1 MTKQILLIDTV
12 HPVLTKK
19 LENAGFVIIDKTKAD
34 KQEIIKIIN
43 DYQGVVL
50 RSRITFNKDIID
62 KAQNLEFIA
71 RVGAGM
77 ESIDTEYAKS
87 KGIICLNSPEGNRD
101 AVAEHCL
108 GMLLSLSNNIIRANR
123 QVKQGQWLREENR
136 GFEIKDK
143 TIAII
148 GYGNMG
154 SAFAERLKGFGC
166 NIIAYD
172 KYKTNFGNDYV
183 AECNMDKVFNEC
195 DILSLHVPLTEETS
209 FLVNTN
215 YINNFKKDI
224 VLINSSRGQVVKT
237 TDLLNE
243 LEKGKLKAACLD
255 VLEYEDTSFE
265 YTKKLTD
272 IPEFRE
278 LSAMENVI
286 MSPHIA
292 GWTVESK
299 FKLADILADK
309 IIAQIKP

>member
-34 KQEIIKIIN
+34 KQEIIRIIN

-50 RSRITFNKDIID
+50 RSRITFDKNIID
-62 KAQNLEFIA
+62 KALNLEFIA

-87 KGIICLNSPEGNRD
+87 KGIICFNSPEGNRD

-108 GMLLSLSNNIIRANR
+108 AMLLSLSNNIIRANLE
-123 QVKQGQWLREENR
+123 VKQGQWLREKNR
-136 GFEIKDK
+136 GFEINDK

-154 SAFAERLKGFGC
+154 SAFAERLRGFGC

-183 AECNMDKVFNEC
+183 AECNMDRVFNEC
-195 DILSLHVPLTEETS
+195 DILSLHVPLTEKTS
-209 FLVNTN
+209 FL
-215 YINNFKKDI
+215 II
-224 VLINSSRGQVVKT
+224 LLI
-237 TDLLNE
+237 LII
-243 LEKGKLKAACLD
+243 LKRI
-255 VLEYEDTSFE
+255 SF
-265 YTKKLTD
+265 
-272 IPEFRE
+272 
-278 LSAMENVI
+278 
-286 MSPHIA
+286 
-292 GWTVESK
+292 
-299 FKLADILADK
+299 
-309 IIAQIKP
+309 

>member
-34 KQEIIKIIN
+34 KKEITNLIHKYHGAI
-43 DYQGVVL
+43 L
-50 RSRITFNKDIID
+50 RSRIIFDKKIID
-62 KAQNLEFIA
+62 KANKLEFIA

-87 KGIICLNSPEGNRD
+87 KGISCFNSPEGNRD

-108 GMLLSLSNNIIRANR
+108 GMLLSLSNNLIRANS
-123 QVKQGQWLREENR
+123 QVKSGKWLREENR
-136 GFEIKDK
+136 GFEIKGK

-154 SAFAERLKGFGC
+154 SAFAERLRGFGC

-209 FLVNTN
+209 FLVNTTC
-215 YINNFKKDI
+215 INKFKKDI

-237 TDLLNE
+237 TDLLNG
-243 LEKGKLKAACLD
+243 LEKGKIKGACLD

-272 IPEFRE
+272 IPEFRK

-292 GWTVESK
+292 GWTFESK
-299 FKLADILADK
+299 FKLSDILADK
-309 IIAQIKP
+309 IIKEIKP

>member
-34 KQEIIKIIN
+34 KQEIINIIN

-62 KAQNLEFIA
+62 KAQTLEFIA

-183 AECNMDKVFNEC
+183 AECNMDKIFNEC

-209 FLVNTN
+209 FLVDTH

-237 TDLLNE
+237 TDLLNG
-243 LEKGKLKAACLD
+243 LEKGKIKAACLD

-272 IPEFRE
+272 IPEFKE

>member
-34 KQEIIKIIN
+34 KQEIINIIN

-62 KAQNLEFIA
+62 KAQTLEFIA

-154 SAFAERLKGFGC
+154 SAFAERLRGFGC
-166 NIIAYD
+166 EILAYD

-183 AECNMDKVFNEC
+183 AECNMDKIFNEC
-195 DILSLHVPLTEETS
+195 DILSLHVPLTKETS
-209 FLVNTN
+209 FLVDTH

-237 TDLLNE
+237 TDLLNG
-243 LEKGKLKAACLD
+243 LEKGKIKAACLD

-272 IPEFRE
+272 IPEFKE